1 VLSNL
6 AKALGIRGVLA
17 LVGAARPG
25 TEPPFEIGQSLV
37 RGWTFKT
44 IIQGS
49 SVPQEFIPRLV
60 SLWQQ
65 GRIPIERLTRQ
76 YKFDE
81 INQPFADSESGAVVK
96 PVVVF

>member
-1 VLSNL
+1 
-6 AKALGIRGVLA
+6 
-17 LVGAARPG
+17 VGAARPG
-25 TEPPFEIGQSLV
+25 TEAPFEIGQSLS

-60 SLWQQ
+60 ALWQQ
-65 GRIPIERLTRQ
+65 GSFPVDKLTKSYRLDQ
-76 YKFDE
+76 
-81 INQPFADSESGAVVK
+81 INQAFQDSESGGVPK